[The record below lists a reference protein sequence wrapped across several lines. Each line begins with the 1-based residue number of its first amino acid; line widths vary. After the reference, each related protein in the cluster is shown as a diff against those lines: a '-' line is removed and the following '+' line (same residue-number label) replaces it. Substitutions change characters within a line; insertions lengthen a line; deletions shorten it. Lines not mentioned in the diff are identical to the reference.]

1 MKQITYWV
9 HNLSPL
15 NFAEKNNDATLY
27 TTRDYITG
35 SAVRGMMAEAFI
47 RQYKLGKEAHKNQSF
62 YDLFLSGKVRFLPA
76 YPLSG
81 VSDKGK
87 VVFQLPL
94 SMMRSK
100 DGKIIKDISGVGAPE
115 AGFKKMKGFVVQD
128 GQTLYPVSVKKK
140 ITLHMARNTSDEA
153 RRRGKSEDGGIFNY
167 EAMEPGQ
174 WFQGTILCDDDCDAE
189 PLLASCFSFSQD
201 NLIHLGHSRQTEYGA
216 CQLQLVSGQ
225 TSYRELDASQPV
237 YLYALTPYIPWNEWQ
252 RVTDIAEAL
261 VTQLEQRLSEKTGHT
276 VSLHPASGTLN
287 TSKIFAAN
295 EDVTG
300 YLAVWNGRRERK
312 NALSAASLIPI
323 DAEKLSAEDL
333 HVLQDLLYQG
343 IGCRREEGFG
353 QFRLWQPLT
362 DVSLADH
369 ESQPITGG
377 VIPHS
382 VVYHTARK
390 IIRKRLLAEVQNR
403 AALDAGKLKSGNVG
417 KHILNRVEIL
427 MESHQTQQEIQDV
440 IEHEF
445 KKIAKDN
452 LVKFSVGDMSL
463 CDKLLQPQLSF
474 DWIASLHL
482 QEGQQERLEHD
493 LGQDVFSLDQ
503 NVVYKWYWLWFV
515 RHVKKAMAMKG
526 AGA

>member
-27 TTRDYITG
+27 TTRSYITG
-35 SAVRGMMAEAFI
+35 SAIRGMMAETFI
-47 RQYKLGKEAHKNQSF
+47 RQYKLGKEAHKNQTF

-100 DGKIIKDISGVGAPE
+100 DGKIVKDISGVGAPE
-115 AGFKKMKGFVVQD
+115 AGFKKMKGFVVQN

-167 EAMEPGQ
+167 EAMESGQ

-201 NLIHLGHSRQTEYGA
+201 NLIHLGHSRQTEYGT
-216 CQLQLVSGQ
+216 CQLQLVSDQ
-225 TSYRELDASQPV
+225 TSYRDLDASQPV
-237 YLYALTPYIPWNEWQ
+237 YLYALTPYIPWSEWQ

-287 TSKIFAAN
+287 TAKIFAAN

-300 YLAVWNGRRERK
+300 YLAVWNGE
-312 NALSAASLIPI
+312 
-323 DAEKLSAEDL
+323 EKGRM
-333 HVLQDLLYQG
+333 H
-343 IGCRREEGFG
+343 C
-353 QFRLWQPLT
+353 
-362 DVSLADH
+362 
-369 ESQPITGG
+369 
-377 VIPHS
+377 
-382 VVYHTARK
+382 
-390 IIRKRLLAEVQNR
+390 
-403 AALDAGKLKSGNVG
+403 
-417 KHILNRVEIL
+417 
-427 MESHQTQQEIQDV
+427 QQ
-440 IEHEF
+440 
-445 KKIAKDN
+445 
-452 LVKFSVGDMSL
+452 L
-463 CDKLLQPQLSF
+463 P
-474 DWIASLHL
+474 
-482 QEGQQERLEHD
+482 
-493 LGQDVFSLDQ
+493 
-503 NVVYKWYWLWFV
+503 
-515 RHVKKAMAMKG
+515 
-526 AGA
+526 

>member
-1 MKQITYWV
+1 M
-9 HNLSPL
+9 
-15 NFAEKNNDATLY
+15 
-27 TTRDYITG
+27 
-35 SAVRGMMAEAFI
+35 
-47 RQYKLGKEAHKNQSF
+47 
-62 YDLFLSGKVRFLPA
+62 
-76 YPLSG
+76 
-81 VSDKGK
+81 
-87 VVFQLPL
+87 
-94 SMMRSK
+94 
-100 DGKIIKDISGVGAPE
+100 
-115 AGFKKMKGFVVQD
+115 
-128 GQTLYPVSVKKK
+128 
-140 ITLHMARNTSDEA
+140 
-153 RRRGKSEDGGIFNY
+153 
-167 EAMEPGQ
+167 
-174 WFQGTILCDDDCDAE
+174 
-189 PLLASCFSFSQD
+189 
-201 NLIHLGHSRQTEYGA
+201 GHSRQTEYGA

-300 YLAVWNGRRERK
+300 YLAVWKGRRERK

-382 VVYHTARK
+382 VVYHTARN
-390 IIRKRLLAEVQNR
+390 IIQKRLLAEVQNQ
-403 AALDAGKLKSGNVG
+403 AVQDAGKLKTGNVG

-427 MESHQTQQEIQDV
+427 MESQRTQQEIQNIID
-440 IEHEF
+440 HEF
-445 KKIAKDN
+445 KKTAQDN
-452 LVKFSVGDMSL
+452 LIKLSLGDINL

-474 DWIASLHL
+474 DGTISLHL
-482 QEGQQERLEHD
+482 QESQKEKLEHD
-493 LGQDVFSLDQ
+493 LGQDVFSLNQ

-515 RHVKKAMAMKG
+515 RHVKKAMAIKG